1 MLYEIDIL
9 VRGVKEFVYKTKNA
23 DTVIKIALNNEQPIT
38 NEKEIK
44 AFHQKIKKLIYK
56 PIPNDINIAKPLAVL
71 QNEAGY
77 AYESFRWNVSICRV
91 TSTRIIKRKSS

>member
-1 MLYEIDIL
+1 MEILSSGCSRI
-9 VRGVKEFVYKTKNA
+9 VYKTKIWYI
-23 DTVIKIALNNEQPIT
+23 IKIALNNEQPIT
-38 NEKEIK
+38 NPKEIK

-77 AYESFRWNVSICRV
+77 VMNLLRWNVSICRV
-91 TSTRIIKRKSS
+91 TPTRIIKRKSS